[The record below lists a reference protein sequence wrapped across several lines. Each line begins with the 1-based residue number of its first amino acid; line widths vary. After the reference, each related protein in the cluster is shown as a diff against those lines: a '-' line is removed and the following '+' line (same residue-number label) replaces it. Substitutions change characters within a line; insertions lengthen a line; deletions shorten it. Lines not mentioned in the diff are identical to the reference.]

1 MPSRHKSRQR
11 ALQILFQVDQ
21 REQPVQDA
29 IAAYYESLYSA
40 ESETEL
46 SPDPFME
53 ELVGGAVAKREEIDR
68 RIAQRSEHWRLDRM
82 PVVDRNILRLAIYE
96 MTELHTPPAVVI
108 DEAIELA
115 RRFSGEESLPFI
127 NGVLDAVRRESFPSD
142 SSTEPE
148 QNLR

>member
-127 NGVLDAVRRESFPSD
+127 NGVLDAVRRESFPND
-142 SSTEPE
+142 SSTEPD

>member
-1 MPSRHKSRQR
+1 MASRHKSRQR

-68 RIAQRSEHWRLDRM
+68 RIAQRSEHWRLERM

-115 RRFSGEESLPFI
+115 RRFSGEASLPFI
-127 NGVLDAVRRESFPSD
+127 NGVLDAVRRESFPND
-142 SSTEPE
+142 SSTEPH
-148 QNLR
+148 QDLR